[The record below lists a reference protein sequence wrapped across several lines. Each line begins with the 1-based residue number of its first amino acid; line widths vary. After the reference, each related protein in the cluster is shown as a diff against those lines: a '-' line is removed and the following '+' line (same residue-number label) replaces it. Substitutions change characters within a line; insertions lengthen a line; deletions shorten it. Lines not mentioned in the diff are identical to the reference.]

1 MLLNL
6 MHREL
11 VELLTAGVVMVEV
24 AIIGAGQTKYGN
36 HEKGLKGMW
45 AESAKNAFD
54 SVDHNFEPKLIDE
67 AFIGSTAFGGGQ
79 LGNTAAILTEHSGM
93 DNVSVRRVENAC
105 ASSGFALRDAW
116 MAIKSGQADIVVAGG
131 IEKMNDL
138 SAERK
143 RFWLGVSGDTE
154 WERLAG
160 LTFPG
165 TYALM
170 ARRHFHEY
178 GSKHDDLVNISVK
191 NHTHGFLNMHAHL
204 RKEISFEKAKS
215 GFMVADPLTLYDCCP
230 TSDGASTVIL
240 AADHVVKR
248 FTDTPIW
255 VKGSGAA
262 SDNLALHDRPS
273 ITELIS
279 TKKASKRA
287 YELAGLTPKNIDIA
301 EVHDCFTIAELLAT
315 EDLGFCDKGQ
325 GGLFARENRGLRNN
339 GEVAI
344 NPSGGL
350 KSKGHPLG
358 ATGTGQA
365 VEVFKQLRGEVE
377 QGRQVIDAEIA
388 LTHNVGGSGA
398 TCAVHIFGREKNVK

>member
-1 MLLNL
+1 
-6 MHREL
+6 
-11 VELLTAGVVMVEV
+11 MVEV

-36 HEKGLKGMW
+36 HEQGLKGMW
-45 AESAKNAFD
+45 ADSALNAFE
-54 SVDHNFEPKLIDE
+54 SVDQNFDPRIIDE

-79 LGNTAAILTEHSGM
+79 LGNTAALMTEHSGM
-93 DNVSVRRVENAC
+93 DNIPVRRVENAC
-105 ASSGFALRDAW
+105 ASSGFAMRDAW
-116 MAIKSGQADIVVAGG
+116 LAIKSGQADIVVAGG

-138 SAERK
+138 SPERK

-191 NHTHGFLNMHAHL
+191 NHTHGFLNEYAHL
-204 RKEISFEKAKS
+204 RKQVDFDKAKS

-240 AADHVVKR
+240 AADHVAKK

-262 SDNLALHDRPS
+262 SDYLALHDRPS
-273 ITELIS
+273 ITELIA
-279 TKKASKRA
+279 TKKAAEVA
-287 YELAGLTPKNIDIA
+287 YKSSSLTAKKIDLA

-315 EDLGFCDKGQ
+315 EDLGFAGKGD
-325 GGLFARENRGLRNN
+325 GGNFASQERGLRNN
-339 GEVAI
+339 GDVTI
-344 NPSGGL
+344 NSSGGL

-358 ATGTGQA
+358 ATGTGQV
-365 VEVFKQLRGEVE
+365 VEIFKQLRGDVE
-377 QGRQVIDAEIA
+377 KGRQVDDAEVG

-398 TCAVHIFGREKNVK
+398 TCAVHIFGRSPND

>member
-1 MLLNL
+1 
-6 MHREL
+6 
-11 VELLTAGVVMVEV
+11 MVEV

-36 HEKGLKGMW
+36 HGQGLKGMW
-45 AESAKNAFD
+45 AESALNAFE
-54 SVDHNFEPKLIDE
+54 SVDQNFDPRIIDE

-79 LGNTAAILTEHSGM
+79 LGNTAALMTEHSGM
-93 DNVSVRRVENAC
+93 DNIPVRRVENAC
-105 ASSGFALRDAW
+105 ASSGFAMRDAW
-116 MAIKSGQADIVVAGG
+116 LAIKSGQADIVVAGG

-138 SAERK
+138 SPERK

-191 NHTHGFLNMHAHL
+191 NHTHGFLNEYAHL
-204 RKEISFEKAKS
+204 RKQVDFDKAKS

-240 AADHVVKR
+240 AADHIAKK

-262 SDNLALHDRPS
+262 SDYLALHDRPS
-273 ITELIS
+273 ITELIA
-279 TKKASKRA
+279 TKKAAKVA
-287 YELAGLTPKNIDIA
+287 YKSSCLTAKDIDLA

-315 EDLGFCDKGQ
+315 EDLGFAEKGD
-325 GGLFARENRGLRNN
+325 GGIFASEERGLRNN
-339 GEVAI
+339 GDVTI
-344 NPSGGL
+344 NSSGGL

-358 ATGTGQA
+358 ATGTGQV
-365 VEVFKQLRGEVE
+365 VEIFKQLRGDVE
-377 QGRQVIDAEIA
+377 NGRQVNDAEVG

-398 TCAVHIFGREKNVK
+398 TCAVHIFGRSPND